1 MADRLRDA
9 LAGGSADIWDGD
21 GPNPYLGFLGFAD
34 AVVVTSDSV
43 NMVSEA
49 AATGK
54 PVHVFHLD
62 GGSDKFTRFPD
73 ATTARGI
80 TRPFADTNG
89 AWTYTPPHPT
99 DPAPADHRRRQA
111 AAA

>member
-1 MADRLRDA
+1 MADRLRGA

-62 GGSDKFTRFPD
+62 GGSGKFTRFHD
-73 ATTARGI
+73 AQTARGI
-80 TRPFADTNG
+80 TRPFAGTIR
-89 AWTYTPPHPT
+89 AWARSEKKPSKL
-99 DPAPADHRRRQA
+99 
-111 AAA
+111 